1 MRSLA
6 ALRENRE
13 VTYVLIHG
21 AWHGGWAW
29 RLVAPILRHAGHEV
43 YAPSLTGMGDRSH
56 LLRAEIDLELHV
68 ADVVAVLEAH
78 DLSDVILLG
87 HSYGGMVI
95 TGAADRAAKR
105 IRRLVYFDA
114 FVPENGRC
122 LFDYVAAA
130 VPERAAGFR
139 KMGEATGFV
148 DAPPNSVWGHT
159 DPRVIDWIRPREV
172 RMPFRT
178 QTQPLRL
185 ANEAALA
192 RIPKTFVHCTSPE
205 TGTFGQFAAK
215 VRNDPAWR
223 FHELKSGHDAMIL
236 QPQAVAELL
245 LKEAS

>member
-6 ALRENRE
+6 ALRDNRE

-29 RLVAPILRHAGHEV
+29 RLVAPILRFAGHEV
-43 YAPSLTGMGDRSH
+43 HAPSLTGMGDRMH
-56 LLRAEIDLELHV
+56 LLRAEIDLDLHI
-68 ADVVAVLEAH
+68 ADVATLLETH
-78 DLSDVILLG
+78 DLADVILLG

-95 TGAADRAAKR
+95 TGAADRCAAR
-105 IRRLVYFDA
+105 IHRLVYFDA
-114 FVPENGRC
+114 FVPENGKC
-122 LFDYVAAA
+122 LFDYVEAA

-148 DAPPNSVWGHT
+148 EPPPNSVWGHT
-159 DPRVIDWIRPREV
+159 DAKLIEWIKPREV

-192 RIPKTFVHCTSPE
+192 RIPRTFVHCTSPA
-205 TGTFGQFAAK
+205 TGTFDQFAAK
-215 VRNDPAWR
+215 ARNDPAWR